1 MMEIKISSCNEC
13 GSHAT
18 SVLEALTVLELETVS
33 TTRSCRAFDRNDHL
47 FEIGQHPQGLFCI
60 HQGHIK
66 VTREGHDGREQIIRF
81 AGPGD
86 VLGYGSLVSGQPY
99 RTAATAV
106 ERSNVC
112 FIPRDVI
119 TRTVRENPHLALRMM
134 QLMSNELDEAER
146 RVVEL
151 AQKSVRERVAE
162 ALLVLRETFGTMEDG
177 ETLNMQLTREE
188 IADIVGTAPES
199 VIRMLS
205 DLKGEHIIE
214 TEGRKILLKNVPAL
228 IKAANID
235 D

>member
-1 MMEIKISSCNEC
+1 MKEIKLPACNAC

-18 SVLEALTVLELETVS
+18 SVLESLTILELETVS
-33 TTRSCRAFDRNDHL
+33 TTKSCRAYDRGDHL
-47 FEIGQHPQGLFCI
+47 FEIDQHPHGVFCV
-60 HQGHIK
+60 HHGHIK
-66 VTREGHDGREQIIRF
+66 ITREGHDGREQIIRF

-86 VLGYGSLVSGQPY
+86 MLGYGSLVSAQPY
-99 RTAATAV
+99 RTTATAV
-106 ERSNVC
+106 EASHVC
-112 FIPRDVI
+112 FIPRDVM
-119 TRTVRENPHLALRMM
+119 TRTVRENPQMALRML
-134 QLMSNELDEAER
+134 QLMSGELDEAER

-205 DLKGEHIIE
+205 DLRGEHIIE

-228 IKAANID
+228 IRTANLTD
-235 D
+235 